1 MPVDS
6 KVRPSPGCPQ
16 VDHEAHLPAEQPPPR
31 EDPRLPFPH
40 EDQEWPLGA
49 QASPRQGPAR
59 PGPLST
65 VCPVEFRGAFRT
77 LQRGEISAP
86 PKGLRSLLG
95 REARLDVR
103 RFPGPP
109 EPMGPRLLV
118 NAPRRAGS
126 AVERNRFRRRVR
138 MAFLALIRDERLT
151 PNPGSVLWVRPGSA
165 GCALAFDEVLDLLRQ
180 ALSRPDR
187 A

>member
-1 MPVDS
+1 
-6 KVRPSPGCPQ
+6 
-16 VDHEAHLPAEQPPPR
+16 
-31 EDPRLPFPH
+31 
-40 EDQEWPLGA
+40 
-49 QASPRQGPAR
+49 
-59 PGPLST
+59 
-65 VCPVEFRGAFRT
+65 VEFRGAFRT
-77 LQRGEISAP
+77 LQRGDISAP

-95 REARLDVR
+95 RDAALDVR

-109 EPMGPRLLV
+109 ESPGPRLLV

-138 MAFLALIRDERLT
+138 MAFLRLVAEEGLVMD
-151 PNPGSVLWVRPGSA
+151 PSVVVWVRPGPSS
-165 GCALAFDEVLDLLRQ
+165 CSLPFDDILGLLRR